1 MQSDMSSQPTDIF
14 SAKPQTNFSNRALWF
29 DNWLVAHQNQVEHTL
44 DTLMPR
50 ADAVPTDLHQ
60 AMRWAAL
67 GGGKRIRA
75 ALLYA
80 SGQACCQSLDL
91 PIQNSLNV
99 AAAAVELVHAYSLI
113 HDDLPCMDDDI
124 LRRGKP
130 TTHVKF
136 GEAVALLAGDAMQP
150 LAFEWLAH
158 MPIAPTLTVQ
168 SVQCFSTALG
178 SLGMAGGQAIDL
190 ASTDKKLNE
199 TDLAHMHRLKT
210 GALLEAS
217 VALGAIITS
226 ANVKQQQALKIY
238 AQAIGLA
245 FQVVDDVLDAT
256 ANTAQLGKTAGK
268 DEHDHK
274 STYVSLMGVDQAQAF
289 AVALYDQAVA
299 AILPFG
305 EQGVALRGLAYFI
318 VYRSH

>member
-1 MQSDMSSQPTDIF
+1 MQSESPHLHHSAFKADFSQH
-14 SAKPQTNFSNRALWF
+14 KLWF
-29 DNWLVAHQNQVEHTL
+29 DGWLLEHQKQVEKSL
-44 DTLMPR
+44 DSLMPR
-50 ADAVPTDLHQ
+50 VDVVPTDLHQ

-80 SGQACCQSLDL
+80 AGQACRPTHDL
-91 PIQNSLNV
+91 ALQNSLNS

-113 HDDLPCMDDDI
+113 HDDLPCMDNDV

-130 TTHVKF
+130 TTHVQF

-150 LAFEWLAH
+150 LAFEWLAS
-158 MPIAPTLTVQ
+158 MPIAPALIVQ

-190 ASTDKKLNE
+190 VSTNKTLTEAN
-199 TDLAHMHRLKT
+199 LAQMHRLKT

-217 VALGAIITS
+217 VAIGAIIS
-226 ANVKQQQALKIY
+226 AANSQQREALKIY

-256 ANTAQLGKTAGK
+256 ADTDQLGKTAGK
-268 DEHDHK
+268 DQQDHK
-274 STYVSLMGVDQAQAF
+274 STYVSLMGVDQARAF
-289 AVALYDQAVA
+289 AITLHDQALEAVQ
-299 AILPFG
+299 PFG
-305 EQGVALRGLAYFI
+305 ELGLALRGLAHFI

>member
-1 MQSDMSSQPTDIF
+1 MQSDSPHFSS
-14 SAKPQTNFSNRALWF
+14 SEPQANPSDQALWF
-29 DNWLVAHQNQVEHTL
+29 DDWLLAHQNHVELTLNTLLPQVHV
-44 DTLMPR
+44 M
-50 ADAVPTDLHQ
+50 PTDLHQ
-60 AMRWAAL
+60 AMRWAVM
-67 GGGKRIRA
+67 GGGKRVRA

-80 SGQACCQSLDL
+80 AGQACNPSIDLTLQKSLDA
-91 PIQNSLNV
+91 

-113 HDDLPCMDDDI
+113 HDDLPCMDDDT

-130 TTHVKF
+130 TTHVQF

-150 LAFEWLAH
+150 LAFEWLAN
-158 MPIAPTLTVQ
+158 MPISPALIVQ

-190 ASTDKKLNE
+190 VSTDKRLTE
-199 TDLAHMHRLKT
+199 TELAHMHRLKT

-217 VALGAIITS
+217 VAIGAIITAAHS
-226 ANVKQQQALKIY
+226 KQREALKMY

-274 STYVSLMGVDQAQAF
+274 STYVSLMGVEQAR
-289 AVALYDQAVA
+289 ALAIKLHDQAVA
-299 AILPFG
+299 AVQPFG
-305 EQGVALRGLAYFI
+305 EQGIALKGLAHFI